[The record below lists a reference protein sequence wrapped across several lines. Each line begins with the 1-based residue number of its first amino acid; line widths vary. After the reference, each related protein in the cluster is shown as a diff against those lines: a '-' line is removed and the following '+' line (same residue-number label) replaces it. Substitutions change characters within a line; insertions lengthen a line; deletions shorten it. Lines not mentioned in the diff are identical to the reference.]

1 MTSFET
7 LARNCALNLDH
18 AELRDAVLRKQKI
31 DRATTAIL
39 SVVPAFSIVAFLS
52 CLFLCILIIFAL
64 IKRRI
69 PSRKYSVVL
78 SRTVADVFSCSLFC
92 AASFMANENSASYA
106 ILALFLC
113 AATFGFIHLSLS
125 HLLTIVLRQLS
136 VTRPYGFQ
144 TLCTIRR
151 VSTAVALIWLVAIL
165 YAAAFSPL
173 TTVVLDPS
181 KNKDVCTYANCERPL
196 LIVAICV
203 IAAGL
208 LIVPGCYCAVLFKL
222 KSIAYSEKMHNEP
235 EITKKKMFKFFYF
248 GGHLSLYALISTLIL
263 IGACIILHNVWLYN
277 TIRSSIQQ
285 NCDVVGYIDTLVR
298 LETLAGG
305 AVLLWLVRIFFDVV
319 ISILADYQ
327 RLFPW
332 LAAINLEPLRENQ
345 VQVISRASPLQWQKN
360 YFDCPIFNIDGKLHP
375 WDFKN

>member
-1 MTSFET
+1 MASFEE
-7 LARNCALNLDH
+7 LALNCALNLEQ
-18 AELRDAVLRKQKI
+18 AELRDAVARKEKI
-31 DRATTAIL
+31 NRATSAIL
-39 SVVPAFSIVAFLS
+39 GVVPAFSIVAFLACIVL
-52 CLFLCILIIFAL
+52 CLLTIFAL
-64 IKRRI
+64 VKRRL

-125 HLLTIVLRQLS
+125 HLLVIVLRQLS

-151 VSTAVALIWLVAIL
+151 VSTAVALIWLVSIL
-165 YAAAFSPL
+165 YAAAFAPL
-173 TTVVLDPS
+173 TTVVLDPAKS
-181 KNKDVCTYANCERPL
+181 KDVCSYGSCERPL

-203 IAAGL
+203 IGAFI
-208 LIVPGCYCAVLFKL
+208 LIVPGCYCAVLYKL

-235 EITKKKMFKFFYF
+235 EITKKKMYKFFYF
-248 GGHLSLYALISTLIL
+248 GAHLGLYALISALIL
-263 IGACIILHNVWLYN
+263 VGAAIILHNVWLYN
-277 TIRSSIQQ
+277 TIRSSMHKD
-285 NCDVVGYIDTLVR
+285 CDVVGYIDTLIR
-298 LETLAGG
+298 LETLSG
-305 AVLLWLVRIFFDVV
+305 
-319 ISILADYQ
+319 ADYQ
-327 RLFPW
+327 RLLPW
-332 LAAINLEPLRENQ
+332 LASSNLEPLRENQ

-360 YFDCPIFNIDGKLHP
+360 CFNCPVFNIDGKLHP